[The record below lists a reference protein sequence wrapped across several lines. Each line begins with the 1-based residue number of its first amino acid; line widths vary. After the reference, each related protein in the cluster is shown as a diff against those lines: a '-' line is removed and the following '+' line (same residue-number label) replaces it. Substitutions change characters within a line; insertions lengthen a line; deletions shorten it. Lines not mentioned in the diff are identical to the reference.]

1 MTQKYDLKELLEHP
15 DTPLTEEQFANWPKY
30 MAMTNDDK
38 SAADV
43 DITAAVEARIR
54 EIEEKGTCW
63 F

>member
-1 MTQKYDLKELLEHP
+1 MAGKYDLAELFKHP
-15 DTPLTEEQFANWPKY
+15 DEPLTDEQFENWPKY

-43 DITAAVEARIR
+43 DITDVVEARIR
-54 EIEEKGTCW
+54 EIDEKGTYW